1 MIRGSASG
9 SSTAKPM
16 DYDALLKAAEAAL
29 QEGGKSIMSDL
40 KGATATWQN
49 KPQFEIQGPFLKKQG
64 NGSVLFIWV
73 APTTNV
79 EIFEYVNN
87 GTQPHMIFPR
97 KGKFLSYQR
106 DFTPKT
112 QPWSLSSG
120 SGGKSGPYVKR
131 LGVTHPGIEARMFT
145 TLTAINHQAW
155 WESRVERLATEWCLR
170 AVGTVT
176 AL

>member
-1 MIRGSASG
+1 MISGSAKG
-9 SSTAKPM
+9 SSTAKPL

-40 KGATATWQN
+40 EGATATWED
-49 KPQFEIQGPFLKKQG
+49 KPQFEIQGPFLKG
-64 NGSVLFIWV
+64 NELSVRV
-73 APTTNV
+73 APRTNV
-79 EIFEYVNN
+79 EIFTYVND

-112 QPWSLSSG
+112 QPWSLSSR
-120 SGGKSGPYVKR
+120 SGGKSGPYVNR
-131 LGVTHPGIEARMFT
+131 LGVAHPGIEPRKFT
-145 TLTAINHQAW
+145 TVTAINHQAW
-155 WESRVERLATEWCLR
+155 WESRVQRLATEWCVR

>member
-9 SSTAKPM
+9 SSTAKPL
-16 DYDALLKAAEAAL
+16 DYKALLKAAEAAL
-29 QEGGKSIMSDL
+29 QEGGKSIKSDL
-40 KGATATWQN
+40 EGATSTWEN
-49 KPQFEIQGPFLKKQG
+49 KPQFEIQGPFLK
-64 NGSVLFIWV
+64 GSELFIRV
-73 APTTNV
+73 APRTNV
-79 EIFEYVNN
+79 EIFKYVND

-120 SGGKSGPYVKR
+120 PGGKSGPYVKR
-131 LGVTHPGIEARMFT
+131 LGVTHPGTEARKFT

-155 WESRVERLATEWCLR
+155 WQSRVERFATEWCVQ

>member
-1 MIRGSASG
+1 MIKGSAKG
-9 SSTAKPM
+9 SSTAKPL
-16 DYDALLKAAEAAL
+16 DYNALLKAAEAAL

-40 KGATATWQN
+40 KGATATWEN
-49 KPQFEIQGPFLKKQG
+49 KPQFEIKGPFLKGKELYIR
-64 NGSVLFIWV
+64 VV
-73 APTTNV
+73 PTTNV
-79 EIFEYVNN
+79 EIFTYVND

-120 SGGKSGPYVKR
+120 PGGKSGPYVKR
-131 LGVTHPGIEARMFT
+131 LGVAHPGTKARKFT
-145 TLTAINHQAW
+145 TLTAINHRAW
-155 WESRVERLATEWCLR
+155 WESRVQRLATEWCVR
-170 AVGTVT
+170 AVGAVT

>member
-1 MIRGSASG
+1 MISGSAKG
-9 SSTAKPM
+9 SSTAKPL

-40 KGATATWQN
+40 EGATATWED
-49 KPQFEIQGPFLKKQG
+49 KPQFEIQGPFLKGKEL
-64 NGSVLFIWV
+64 SVRV
-73 APTTNV
+73 APRTNV
-79 EIFEYVNN
+79 EIFTYVND
-87 GTQPHMIFPR
+87 GTPPHMIFPR

-112 QPWSLSSG
+112 HVGSLSSG
-120 SGGKSGPYVKR
+120 PGGKSGPYVNR
-131 LGVTHPGIEARMFT
+131 LGVAHPGIEARKFT
-145 TLTAINHQAW
+145 TVTAINHQAW
-155 WESRVERLATEWCLR
+155 WQSRVERFATEWCVQ